1 MHKGACALSTFDGF
15 PYLATRIVPALI
27 HIIALPRD
35 LTTNNL
41 LELARWQV
49 GANQLDTCLVLSG
62 RSAIYLDADGT
73 ESRAADIPTGVLLGQ
88 RLQAC
93 CDFPKTPDLA
103 ARAKAL
109 HELQESQPRGGCM
122 MGDLTKGGR
131 PATPEEQRRLA
142 GKQPNGAP
150 VGLVQCDVCGLFR
163 GQCLDPNPVFRGRLM
178 TVCCRCQN
186 RNLCARCG
194 RPLHEFKLNANC
206 YENGGIWHVPG
217 FSGLSHKCPA

>member
-73 ESRAADIPTGVLLGQ
+73 ESRTADIPTGVLFGQ

-109 HELQESQPRGGCM
+109 HELQESQPRG
-122 MGDLTKGGR
+122 
-131 PATPEEQRRLA
+131 
-142 GKQPNGAP
+142 
-150 VGLVQCDVCGLFR
+150 
-163 GQCLDPNPVFRGRLM
+163 
-178 TVCCRCQN
+178 
-186 RNLCARCG
+186 
-194 RPLHEFKLNANC
+194 
-206 YENGGIWHVPG
+206 
-217 FSGLSHKCPA
+217 